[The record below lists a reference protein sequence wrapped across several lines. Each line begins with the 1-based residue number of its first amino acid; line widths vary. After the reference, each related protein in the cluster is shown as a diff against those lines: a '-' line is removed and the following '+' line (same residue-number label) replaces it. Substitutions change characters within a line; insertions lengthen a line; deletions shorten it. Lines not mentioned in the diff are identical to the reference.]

1 MGFRLIGAI
10 IGLISS
16 GFYGLIIGFV
26 IGSYI
31 DYAMGGNSSQ
41 NNQNDD
47 FTSRNSNSQF
57 RGYNSNNYGGYN
69 SGSYGGYNPGAPVD
83 FKNSLLILIA
93 AVMKADGRAMKSE
106 LDMVKSMLLRTYGE
120 HETKIMLLQLR
131 DYLKHNHNLTEVCR
145 NLRNRMSYSPRLELI
160 HILFRISRADGDISA
175 AEIALI
181 QTVAT
186 QLGISTPDYLSLKAM
201 FVTTVDS
208 DFKILDVSPNASEDE
223 VKKAYRK
230 LALRFHPDRLQGL
243 TDSEKKSA
251 EDKFIRVQKAYE
263 NIKKNKGW
271 N

>member
-1 MGFRLIGAI
+1 MGFRLVGAI

-31 DYAMGGNSSQ
+31 DYAVGNNSSQ
-41 NNQNDD
+41 NDQQNN
-47 FTSRNSNSQF
+47 FNNRNSNSQF
-57 RGYNSNNYGGYN
+57 GGYS
-69 SGSYGGYNPGAPVD
+69 SGSFGGYSSGSPVD

-131 DYLKHNHNLTEVCR
+131 DYLKQNHNLYEVCR

-160 HILFRISRADGDISA
+160 HILFRISRADGDISQ
-175 AEIALI
+175 AELALI

-186 QLGISTPDYLSLKAM
+186 QLGISTPDYLSLRAM
-201 FVTTVDS
+201 FVTTVDG
-208 DFKILDVSPNASEDE
+208 DFQILDVSPNSTEDE

-243 TDSEKKSA
+243 TDAEKKAA
-251 EDKFIRVQKAYE
+251 EEKFIRVQKAYD

-271 N
+271 S